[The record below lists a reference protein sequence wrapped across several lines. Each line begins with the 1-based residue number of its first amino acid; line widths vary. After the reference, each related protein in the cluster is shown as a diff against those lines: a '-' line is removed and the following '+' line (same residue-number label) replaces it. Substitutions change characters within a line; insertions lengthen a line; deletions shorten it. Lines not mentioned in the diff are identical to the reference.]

1 MSINLGWIPQRVLY
15 SEEYWTKQSRCV
27 YDPGFLSLNGDW
39 CSFYWWKF
47 QFRAS
52 FQWLYWS
59 VERVYLSSFLRKR
72 NKNSKK
78 KKERSPNWHMG
89 TALYLLAR
97 ELFSAVST
105 WEVTK
110 FTWAERISF
119 WVLRTL
125 HWPLMS
131 GDSAWKMACEVV
143 RFLDQFQCVFNRLP
157 HRQAFFSFQSASL
170 ISFSC
175 YFPPVISL
183 VDKTKNNFWFRC
195 FISVLKGET
204 FSHGIIWPLEALI
217 LSGILS
223 LS

>member
-1 MSINLGWIPQRVLY
+1 
-15 SEEYWTKQSRCV
+15 
-27 YDPGFLSLNGDW
+27 
-39 CSFYWWKF
+39 
-47 QFRAS
+47 
-52 FQWLYWS
+52 
-59 VERVYLSSFLRKR
+59 
-72 NKNSKK
+72 
-78 KKERSPNWHMG
+78 MG

-125 HWPLMS
+125 HQPLMS
-131 GDSAWKMACEVV
+131 GDSVWKMACEVV

-183 VDKTKNNFWFRC
+183 VDKTKNNF
-195 FISVLKGET
+195 
-204 FSHGIIWPLEALI
+204 
-217 LSGILS
+217 
-223 LS
+223 

>member
-1 MSINLGWIPQRVLY
+1 
-15 SEEYWTKQSRCV
+15 
-27 YDPGFLSLNGDW
+27 
-39 CSFYWWKF
+39 
-47 QFRAS
+47 
-52 FQWLYWS
+52 
-59 VERVYLSSFLRKR
+59 
-72 NKNSKK
+72 
-78 KKERSPNWHMG
+78 MG

-125 HWPLMS
+125 HRPLMS

-175 YFPPVISL
+175 HFPPVISL
-183 VDKTKNNFWFRC
+183 VVDKTKNNFWFKC

-204 FSHGIIWPLEALI
+204 FSHGIYHLTLRSLNPLWNSQFVIGWGWWPSLRVSTFQWVSEA
-217 LSGILS
+217 SGCIEWVAWFLVPIR
-223 LS
+223 LYRK